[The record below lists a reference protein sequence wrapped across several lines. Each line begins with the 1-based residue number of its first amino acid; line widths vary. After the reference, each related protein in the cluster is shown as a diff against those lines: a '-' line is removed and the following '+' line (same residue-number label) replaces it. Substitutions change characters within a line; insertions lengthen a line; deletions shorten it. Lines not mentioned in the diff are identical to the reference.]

1 MTTRTSI
8 LAGVAA
14 GIVLGA
20 IVLAV
25 IFAVRGG
32 GEAGSEGAAGELPPG
47 AEQPAPG
54 TESPVESLDAGE
66 TVQKSDLRPVA
77 LFFAGR
83 EGLLLLPETR
93 NIFWTASAT
102 DRARQVVNELLRGP
116 LPGGRLLPALPEGL
130 SLREV
135 YLLPDGSC
143 WVDLG
148 LSKGRIQTGSQE
160 EWAAV
165 EALALSLTLNFPEIR
180 RVGLLLDG
188 EQAESLAGHVDLRRL
203 YTGREWLPGGVDADD
218 LLPGPVRADRAAR
231 ARLPG

>member
-1 MTTRTSI
+1 LTTRKAV

-14 GIVLGA
+14 GAGLGLIVL
-20 IVLAV
+20 VLLLAL
-25 IFAVRGG
+25 RGG
-32 GEAGSEGAAGELPPG
+32 GDEVPATSAEGPLAAE
-47 AEQPAPG
+47 EG
-54 TESPVESLDAGE
+54 TPVSTLDAGQAVE
-66 TVQKSDLRPVA
+66 PNDLRPVA

-83 EGLLLLPETR
+83 EGMLLLPETR

-102 DRARQVVNELLRGP
+102 DRARQVVNELIRGP
-116 LPGGRLLPALPEGL
+116 LPDGRLLPAVPPGL

-148 LSKGRIQTGSQE
+148 LSGGRVQTGSRE

-165 EALALSLTLNFPEIR
+165 EAVALSLTLNFPEIR

-188 EQAESLAGHVDLRRL
+188 EQVESLAGHVDLRRL
-203 YTGREWLPGGVDADD
+203 YTGREWLPGEVDAGD
-218 LLPGPVRADRAAR
+218 LLPEAVRSDRERHAPS
-231 ARLPG
+231 PG